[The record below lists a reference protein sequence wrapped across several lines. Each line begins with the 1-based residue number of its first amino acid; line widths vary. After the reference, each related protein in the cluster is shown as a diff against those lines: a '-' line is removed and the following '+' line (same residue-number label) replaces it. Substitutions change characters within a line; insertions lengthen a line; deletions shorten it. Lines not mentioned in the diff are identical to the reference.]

1 MSQLYKA
8 YYQSALGLIE
18 IVAIEQVIKSVNF
31 IEAEARDE
39 TAEVAGDSPALAECL
54 RQLDEYFAG
63 ELSEFELAL
72 DPDGTDFQKAVW
84 RQLTTIPFGKTVSYL
99 DIAKGIGNEKAVRA
113 VGAANG
119 QNPIS
124 IIVPCHRVIGSDGTL
139 TGYGGGLWRK
149 EWLLKHEGV
158 LSQAQLSLF

>member
-1 MSQLYKA
+1 MKQQYKA

-18 IVAIEQVIKSVNF
+18 IVATERAIKSLYF
-31 IEAEARDE
+31 IEPEARE
-39 TAEVAGDSPALAECL
+39 AAVEALEDSPALAECV

-72 DPDGTDFQKAVW
+72 DPDGTEFQKAVW
-84 RQLTTIPFGKTVSYL
+84 QQLTTIPFGQTVAYL
-99 DIAKGIGNEKAVRA
+99 DIAKGLGNEKAVRA

-124 IIVPCHRVIGSDGTL
+124 IIIPCHRVIGSDGTL

-149 EWLLKHEGV
+149 EWLLKHEG
-158 LSQAQLSLF
+158 LLRAEQLPLF

>member
-31 IEAEARDE
+31 IEPEARDE
-39 TAEVAGDSPALAECL
+39 TAEVADDSPALAECL

>member
-1 MSQLYKA
+1 MTQQYKA
-8 YYQSALGLIE
+8 YYRSPLGVIE
-18 IVAIEQVIKSVNF
+18 IVATERAIKSLYF
-31 IEAEARDE
+31 IEPERRAAAAVD
-39 TAEVAGDSPALAECL
+39 DSPALAECV

-72 DPDGTDFQKAVW
+72 DPNGTEFQKAVW
-84 RQLTTIPFGKTVSYL
+84 QQLTTIPFGKTVSYL
-99 DIAKGIGNEKAVRA
+99 DIAKGLGNEKAVRA

-124 IIVPCHRVIGSDGTL
+124 IIIPCHRVIGSDGSL

-149 EWLLKHEGV
+149 EWLLKHEG
-158 LSQAQLSLF
+158 LLREEQLPLF